1 MSKIALKSDSM
12 ASFGGIFYV
21 MDQFERIG
29 LPELINRRLGGVV
42 FSAVISIAKLF
53 PASSGSTIAVVTFG

>member
-1 MSKIALKSDSM
+1 MT
-12 ASFGGIFYV
+12 SFGGIFYV

-53 PASSGSTIAVVTFG
+53 PASSGSTFAVVTFG